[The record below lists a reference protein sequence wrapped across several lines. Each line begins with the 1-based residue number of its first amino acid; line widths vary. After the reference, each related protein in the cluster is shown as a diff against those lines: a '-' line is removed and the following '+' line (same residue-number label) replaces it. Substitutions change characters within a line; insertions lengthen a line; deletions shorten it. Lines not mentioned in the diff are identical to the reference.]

1 MTSAA
6 PARAVTPAPVM
17 VGIVGSA
24 PAEMALRTA
33 FAEADRRG
41 VAVRVVVAGTV
52 DDVFLDDLVAR
63 WAEKY
68 PGVRVTTQVRR
79 RIDAAVTLVAAT
91 RACAVAFVPAA
102 ADPVTSAVVRALSR
116 RAHCP
121 VRVVDA

>member
-1 MTSAA
+1 
-6 PARAVTPAPVM
+6 M
-17 VGIVGSA
+17 VGIIGSA

-33 FAEADRRG
+33 FAEADRGG
-41 VAVRVVVAGTV
+41 VAMRVVMAGTA

-68 PGVRVTTQVRR
+68 PGIRVTTHVRR
-79 RIDAAVTLVAAT
+79 RMDAAVTLVAAT
-91 RACAVAFVPAA
+91 RGCAVAVIPAA